1 MPYGLLIFP
10 FDKRTK
16 QEHSIE
22 NLQETMMKK
31 YMEDALAILSLSAF
45 GYVVLL
51 WGSIGEALVQ

>member
-1 MPYGLLIFP
+1 
-10 FDKRTK
+10 
-16 QEHSIE
+16 
-22 NLQETMMKK
+22 MKK